1 MRIDD
6 LEGKRVFILGGS
18 TGIGAATARA
28 FAAQGARVA
37 IHYNRSAGP
46 ANALAAEIGGHA
58 LGGDLTETGAAAS
71 LVSRAI
77 EVLGG
82 LDILINNAGSL
93 VARVPIADAEN
104 ALIDDI
110 FDLNARAVIQAS
122 QAARAALAQGRDPC
136 IINVGSIAAMDG
148 GGTGAGLYAASKAYI
163 HTLTR
168 HLAKDWA
175 KYGIRV
181 NCVSPGVVDTP
192 FHAAT
197 PPERMAAMEASVPM
211 GRIGTPED
219 ITGTFLYFASPSL
232 SGYVTGQ
239 TLHVNGGQ
247 YMG

>member
-110 FDLNARAVIQAS
+110 FDLNARAVIQAFADNPGAGALKLGGKMIDQPHLK
-122 QAARAALAQGRDPC
+122 QAKALLARAE
-136 IINVGSIAAMDG
+136 V
-148 GGTGAGLYAASKAYI
+148 
-163 HTLTR
+163 
-168 HLAKDWA
+168 
-175 KYGIRV
+175 
-181 NCVSPGVVDTP
+181 
-192 FHAAT
+192 
-197 PPERMAAMEASVPM
+197 
-211 GRIGTPED
+211 
-219 ITGTFLYFASPSL
+219 
-232 SGYVTGQ
+232 
-239 TLHVNGGQ
+239 
-247 YMG
+247 